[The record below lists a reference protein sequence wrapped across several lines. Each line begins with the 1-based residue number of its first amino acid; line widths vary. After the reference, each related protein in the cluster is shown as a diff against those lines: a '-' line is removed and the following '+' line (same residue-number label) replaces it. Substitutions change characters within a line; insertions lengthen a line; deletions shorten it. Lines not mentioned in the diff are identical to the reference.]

1 MVRRMTGAVTRWRPA
16 GPFVHPAFFYRGD
29 DEYLAGLVPFVEEGL
44 KQGQPV
50 AAAVPA
56 GRLAVLRDGLG
67 AAAADVLLVD
77 MAEAGRNPARII
89 PGVLSAFAD
98 EHAGRSVRII
108 GQPIWPSRTDVEYPP
123 CAQHEALINMAFSGR
138 DLTIVCPYDVNG
150 LSSQAVD
157 DACATH
163 PVVWDATGQHV
174 SDLYAPAKVV
184 ERYNEPLPVGPDAV
198 EFTVRT
204 PLDVTEARRFAAR
217 HGQRLGLSPVLV
229 PDIEYV
235 VTELATNSLLHAKS
249 DCQLSIWRDGDAL
262 VCLARDTGELMDPLA
277 GRRVPPPGAPGG
289 RGLLLINYYA
299 DLVRVHTG
307 LAGTTIEVRLTV
319 EERSLVA

>member
-1 MVRRMTGAVTRWRPA
+1 MSGVAALWRPA

-44 KQGQPV
+44 KRGQPV

-56 GRLAVLRDGLG
+56 DRLAVLRDGLG
-67 AAAADVLLVD
+67 AAAAEVLLVD
-77 MAEAGRNPARII
+77 MSEAGRNPARII
-89 PGVLSAFAD
+89 PAVLSAFAD
-98 EHAGRSVRII
+98 EYGRQPVRII
-108 GQPIWPSRTDVEYPP
+108 GEPIWPSRSDVEYPP

-138 DLTIVCPYDVNG
+138 DMTIVCPYDIDG
-150 LSSQAVD
+150 LDSQAID

-163 PVVWDATGQHV
+163 PVVWDAAGQHV

-184 ERYNEPLPVGPDAV
+184 ERYNEPLTAGPDAV

-249 DCQLSIWRDGDAL
+249 ECQLSIWRDGDAL
-262 VCLARDTGELMDPLA
+262 VCLARDTGELMDPLV
-277 GRRVPPPGAPGG
+277 GRRVPPPDVPGG

-307 LAGTTIEVRLTV
+307 PAGTAIEVRLAV
-319 EERSLVA
+319 DERSHVV